1 MEAAKDMNKVL
12 FILIMLFCTTS
23 LPAQENKKVFVS
35 RDANGVLVFSDS
47 PQPGAEEL
55 TLSSR
60 ANIMAATDPT
70 LPARKAPAAE
80 PFKVEIVQPEEQGTV
95 RDNTGSVYVS
105 GKISPMFE
113 RGLRVRLL
121 LDGKPQG
128 EPQNNAVFI
137 LRDVHRGEHKLQM
150 ELFDQNGKL
159 IATSPVTTF
168 YLHRTSVISPN

>member
-1 MEAAKDMNKVL
+1 MNKVL
-12 FILIMLFCTTS
+12 FTLIILFSTS
-23 LPAQENKKVFVS
+23 ALQAQENKKVFVT
-35 RDANGVLVFSDS
+35 RDTNGVLVFSDS
-47 PQPGAEEL
+47 PQPGAEEVN
-55 TLSSR
+55 LSSR

-70 LPARKAPAAE
+70 LPSRKQPAKE
-80 PFKVEIVQPEEQGTV
+80 PFTVEIAQPEDQGTV

-121 LDGKPQG
+121 VDGKPQA

-137 LRDVHRGEHKLQM
+137 LRDVERGEHKLQM
-150 ELFDQNGKL
+150 ELFDQSGKL

-168 YLHRTSVISPN
+168 YLHRASVISPN

>member
-1 MEAAKDMNKVL
+1 MNKVL
-12 FILIMLFCTTS
+12 FTLLVLFS
-23 LPAQENKKVFVS
+23 ANLLQAQESKKVFVT

-47 PQPGAEEL
+47 PQPGAEEVN
-55 TLSSR
+55 LSSR
-60 ANIMAATDPT
+60 ANIMEATDPT
-70 LPARKAPAAE
+70 LPSRKQPAKE
-80 PFKVEIVQPEEQGTV
+80 PFKVEIAQPEDQGTV

-121 LDGKPQG
+121 LDGKPQA

-137 LRDVHRGEHKLQM
+137 LRDIERGEHKLQM
-150 ELFDQNGKL
+150 ELFDQSGKL

-168 YLHRTSVISPN
+168 YLHRASVISPN

>member
-1 MEAAKDMNKVL
+1 MNKAL
-12 FILIMLFCTTS
+12 FILIL
-23 LPAQENKKVFVS
+23 LLAAPALQAQESKKVFVT

-55 TLSSR
+55 SLSNR
-60 ANIMAATDPT
+60 ANIMTATDPT
-70 LPARKAPAAE
+70 LPGRKQPAKE
-80 PFKVEIVQPEEQGTV
+80 PFTVEIAQPEEQATV

-121 LDGKPQG
+121 MDGVAQA

-137 LRDVHRGEHKLQM
+137 LRDVERGEHKLQL

-168 YLHRTSVISPN
+168 YLHRASVISPN

>member
-1 MEAAKDMNKVL
+1 MHKIL
-12 FILIMLFCTTS
+12 FIFILLFATQP
-23 LPAQENKKVFVS
+23 LLAQQNNKKVFVT
-35 RDANGVLVFSDS
+35 RDENGVLVFSDS

-55 TLSSR
+55 NLSNR
-60 ANIMAATDPT
+60 ANVMAATDPT
-70 LPARKAPAAE
+70 LPQSRKQTQE
-80 PFKVEIVQPEEQGTV
+80 PFVVEILQPEDQGTV

-105 GKISPMFE
+105 GRISPMFQ

-121 LDGKPQG
+121 HDGKPQG

-137 LRDVHRGEHKLQM
+137 LREVERGEHKLQM

>member
-1 MEAAKDMNKVL
+1 MNKIL
-12 FILIMLFCTTS
+12 FILIALLS
-23 LPAQENKKVFVS
+23 SAPLPAQENKKVFVT

-60 ANIMAATDPT
+60 PNIMAATDPT

-80 PFKVEIVQPEEQGTV
+80 PFNVEIVQPEEQGTV

-113 RGLRVRLL
+113 RGLQVRLL
-121 LDGKPQG
+121 LNGKPHA
-128 EPQNNAVFI
+128 EPQNNTIFI
-137 LRDVHRGEHKLQM
+137 LRNVERGEHTLQM
-150 ELFDQNGKL
+150 ELFDQSGKL
-159 IATSPVTTF
+159 IAASPLTTF
-168 YLHRTSVISPN
+168 YLHRASVISPN

>member
-1 MEAAKDMNKVL
+1 MNNVL
-12 FILIMLFCTTS
+12 FILILLLFI
-23 LPAQENKKVFVS
+23 PAINAQETKKVFVT

-47 PQPGAEEL
+47 PQVGAEEL

-70 LPARKAPAAE
+70 LPLAKKPAAE

-113 RGLRVRLL
+113 RGLMVRLL
-121 LDGKPQG
+121 VDGKAQT
-128 EPQNNAVFI
+128 EPQNNTVFI
-137 LRDVHRGEHKLQM
+137 LRDIERGEHKLQM
-150 ELFDQNGKL
+150 ELFDKNGKI

-168 YLHRTSVISPN
+168 YLHRASVISPN

>member
-1 MEAAKDMNKVL
+1 MNNIL
-12 FILIMLFCTTS
+12 FILVLLFATTAVS
-23 LPAQENKKVFVS
+23 AQESKKVFVS

-47 PQPGAEEL
+47 PQADAEEL

-70 LPARKAPAAE
+70 LPTTKKAATE
-80 PFKVEIVQPEEQGTV
+80 SFTVEIVQPEHQGTV

-121 LDGKPQG
+121 IDGNAKT

-137 LRDVHRGEHKLQM
+137 LRDIERGEHTLQM
-150 ELFDQNGKL
+150 ELFDQNGKI
-159 IATSPVTTF
+159 IAVSPITTF
-168 YLHRTSVISPN
+168 YLHRASVISPN

>member
-1 MEAAKDMNKVL
+1 MKKILL
-12 FILIMLFCTTS
+12 FIAMLACIAPS
-23 LPAQENKKVFVS
+23 LQAQQTKKVFVT

-47 PQPGAEEL
+47 PQPGAEEVNL
-55 TLSSR
+55 NQR
-60 ANIMAATDPT
+60 ANVMAATDPT
-70 LPARKAPAAE
+70 LPTTRKVEAE
-80 PFKVEIVQPEEQGTV
+80 PFSIAIVQPEEQGTV

-113 RGLRVRLL
+113 RGLRVRIL

-128 EPQNNAVFI
+128 EPQNTAVFI
-137 LRDVHRGEHKLQM
+137 LRDVDRGEHKLQM

-168 YLHRTSVISPN
+168 YLHRASVISPN

>member
-1 MEAAKDMNKVL
+1 MELSESMNKVL
-12 FILIMLFCTTS
+12 FIFILLFAAMPIT
-23 LPAQENKKVFVS
+23 AQESKKVFVT
-35 RDANGVLVFSDS
+35 RDANGVLIFSDS

-55 TLSSR
+55 NLSTR
-60 ANIMAATDPT
+60 ANIMEATDPT
-70 LPARKAPAAE
+70 LPARKAPAPE
-80 PFKVEIVQPEEQGTV
+80 PFTVEIVQPEDHGTV

-105 GKISPMFE
+105 GKISPMFQ

-121 LDGKPQG
+121 IDGQAKV

-137 LRDVHRGEHKLQM
+137 LRDVERGEHKLQM

-168 YLHRTSVISPN
+168 YLHRASAISPN

>member
-1 MEAAKDMNKVL
+1 MKIMWFVL
-12 FILIMLFCTTS
+12 VAIMLTAS
-23 LPAQENKKVFVS
+23 SVQAQQSKKVFVT

-55 TLSSR
+55 NLENR
-60 ANIMAATDPT
+60 ANIMSATDAT
-70 LPARKAPAAE
+70 LPVTRKPQAE
-80 PFKVEIVQPEEQGTV
+80 PYTISIVQPEEQGTV

-105 GKISPMFE
+105 GKIMPMFQ

-121 LDGKPQG
+121 MDGKPQS
-128 EPQNNAVFI
+128 EPQNNTVFI
-137 LRDVHRGEHKLQM
+137 LRDVERGEHKLQM

-168 YLHRTSVISPN
+168 YLHRASVISPN